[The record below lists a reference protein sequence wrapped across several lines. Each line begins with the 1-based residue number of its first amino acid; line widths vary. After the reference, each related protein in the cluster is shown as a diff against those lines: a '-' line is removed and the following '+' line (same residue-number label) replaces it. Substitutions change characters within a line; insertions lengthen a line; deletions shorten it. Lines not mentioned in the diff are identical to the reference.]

1 MPSYLIIHA
10 SLLLRKME
18 TTILGGWS
26 LKILTAFSQLK
37 LMKKCY

>member
-1 MPSYLIIHA
+1 MIIHA
-10 SLLLRKME
+10 SLLLREME
-18 TTILGGWS
+18 ATIWGGWP